1 MCLEL
6 QLVKWRVQLNFVWST
21 TDFHNSFVQSLCV
34 DIQGL
39 RGLISLE
46 RRSKQPVI
54 TEHCLSF
61 IPGQQKSCEDGLSCL
76 QPDLYPPFHPRVKKE
91 KLSFSNIPLQSE
103 LGVYDIIFCTFLS
116 PESTKPTADPN
127 ISRHSAMEAG
137 GSYTRVRNGLW
148 SQITHWTQC
157 WLVGCR
163 WGFRHLC
170 GSSPMRPR
178 GVRLQRL
185 VFIRASPSSR
195 AAAWAGF
202 DRTKINTDTQHLLRA
217 ASEGQTNS

>member
-1 MCLEL
+1 MVLAVCSQICTHHFNPGLKRE
-6 QLVKWRVQLNFVWST
+6 S
-21 TDFHNSFVQSLCV
+21 FHFLTSLCN
-34 DIQGL
+34 
-39 RGLISLE
+39 
-46 RRSKQPVI
+46 
-54 TEHCLSF
+54 LSW
-61 IPGQQKSCEDGLSCL
+61 GRMTLL
-76 QPDLYPPFHPRVKKE
+76 
-91 KLSFSNIPLQSE
+91 
-103 LGVYDIIFCTFLS
+103 FCTFLS
-116 PESTKPTADPN
+116 PESTKPTTDPN

-178 GVRLQRL
+178 GVRLQHL

-195 AAAWAGF
+195 AEAWAGF
-202 DRTKINTDTQHLLRA
+202 DRTKINTDMQHLLRA
-217 ASEGQTNS
+217 ASEGQPNS